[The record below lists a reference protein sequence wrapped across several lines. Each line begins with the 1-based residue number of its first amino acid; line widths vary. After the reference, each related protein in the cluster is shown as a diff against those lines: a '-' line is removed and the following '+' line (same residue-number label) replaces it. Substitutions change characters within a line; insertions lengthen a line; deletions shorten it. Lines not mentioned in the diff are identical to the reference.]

1 MDPEL
6 KIHINELGKFRT
18 EYITSAIQNLSK
30 LDSFKDYIFN
40 NINKN
45 ILSRVEKLQN
55 LKSRINRIRAILPI
69 LNECNNALTIKSKIY
84 YPISKHNY
92 YHYINLEDRQ
102 EEINRLINSIYNW
115 NNQNNPTL
123 NIKKP
128 LVEKKESNVLG
139 KIENFDECISAQSL
153 SNMQKK
159 VKDLASELY
168 ETRFKNIGSSLV
180 NESKDLVYEKT
191 PYLQT
196 SFDFMNKKLIQKAD
210 LLWKVNKEEIDLTQE
225 KLPKSS
231 TTKPPPK
238 PQQPPKSI
246 KAKTRIEKVDSK
258 RVLFEKPKEKKE
270 FNLPESI
277 INLKGVSV
285 IPDEIQN
292 EEAPVDENIYPERE
306 EYLDLDFDEKDI
318 NNPNDEDDLPVNIII
333 RRNEEKN
340 KRNINKIVTT
350 PNYKYKTANTSN
362 INNTSN
368 TININLNT
376 NANINSITNQNVNAN
391 INSITNQNVNAN
403 INNKVHQAPPQTSNE
418 IGKIVVISGG
428 GPGVPLPPP
437 PPPPPP
443 AVVIKPVEKVPKIKG
458 EDKPRELSMAE
469 QLAKI
474 KLKKVPTVSSN
485 DIPKEEPKKKPLN
498 PYELLKMQIKQ
509 RREYLKMHEE
519 KDEDEEE
526 ENED

>member
-1 MDPEL
+1 
-6 KIHINELGKFRT
+6 
-18 EYITSAIQNLSK
+18 
-30 LDSFKDYIFN
+30 
-40 NINKN
+40 
-45 ILSRVEKLQN
+45 
-55 LKSRINRIRAILPI
+55 
-69 LNECNNALTIKSKIY
+69 
-84 YPISKHNY
+84 
-92 YHYINLEDRQ
+92 
-102 EEINRLINSIYNW
+102 
-115 NNQNNPTL
+115 
-123 NIKKP
+123 
-128 LVEKKESNVLG
+128 
-139 KIENFDECISAQSL
+139 
-153 SNMQKK
+153 MQKK

-210 LLWKVNKEEIDLTQE
+210 LLWKINKEEIDLTQE
-225 KLPKSS
+225 NLPNGS
-231 TTKPPPK
+231 TIKPPPK
-238 PQQPPKSI
+238 PQGPPKSI
-246 KAKTRIEKVDSK
+246 KSKTKIEKDDSK

-306 EYLDLDFDEKDI
+306 EYLDLDFDEQDI

-376 NANINSITNQNVNAN
+376 NAN